1 VAEAGEIININKNC
15 RSDRKKHNMRKDLKT
30 EKTWIT
36 FLGNDFEKVWHVVL
50 DDETGEHLDFNESTI
65 NHCKTNFNFQ
75 FGISPTSQ
83 MMLGNAVID
92 NF

>member
-1 VAEAGEIININKNC
+1 MKIN
-15 RSDRKKHNMRKDLKT
+15 LKT

-36 FLGNDFEKVWHVVL
+36 FLGNDFENVWYAVL

-65 NHCKTNFNFQ
+65 NHCKTNFKFQ

-83 MMLGNAVID
+83 MMLGNASID

>member
-1 VAEAGEIININKNC
+1 MKIN
-15 RSDRKKHNMRKDLKT
+15 LKT
-30 EKTWIT
+30 EKAWIT
-36 FLGNDFEKVWHVVL
+36 FLEDGFQEVWYVVL